1 MKFFLTILVFFL
13 TLVDVIPTQASIP
26 NSNPLN
32 EQQKPQKI
40 IVYGSDSC
48 HYCLDTKD
56 YLKKYKFAIEYFD
69 MSLNRCPSYEDAKKW
84 REKSLAE
91 LPANTTVTELE
102 EDTLENIEEKRK
114 ESGTSGVVV
123 ELLE

>member
-1 MKFFLTILVFFL
+1 MKSFLTILVFFL

-56 YLKKYKFAIEYFD
+56 YLKKYNVPFVYYDVDQNTPKLNEMITKLLKNQIALDNVSLPVIDSNGKITMNNGDFD
-69 MSLNRCPSYEDAKKW
+69 TFLK
-84 REKSLAE
+84 
-91 LPANTTVTELE
+91 
-102 EDTLENIEEKRK
+102 TLTEKR
-114 ESGTSGVVV
+114 
-123 ELLE
+123 

>member
-1 MKFFLTILVFFL
+1 MKSFLTILVFFL

-56 YLKKYKFAIEYFD
+56 YLKKNNVPFVYYDVDQNTPKLNEMITKLLKNQIALDNVSLPVIDSNGKITMNNGDFD
-69 MSLNRCPSYEDAKKW
+69 TFLK
-84 REKSLAE
+84 
-91 LPANTTVTELE
+91 
-102 EDTLENIEEKRK
+102 TLTEKR
-114 ESGTSGVVV
+114 
-123 ELLE
+123 

>member
-1 MKFFLTILVFFL
+1 MKSFLTILVFFL
-13 TLVDVIPTQASIP
+13 TLVDLIPTQASIP

-56 YLKKYKFAIEYFD
+56 YLKKHNVPFVYYDVDQNTPKLNEMITKLLKNQIALDNVSLPVIDSNGKITMNNGDFD
-69 MSLNRCPSYEDAKKW
+69 TFLK
-84 REKSLAE
+84 
-91 LPANTTVTELE
+91 
-102 EDTLENIEEKRK
+102 TLTEKR
-114 ESGTSGVVV
+114 
-123 ELLE
+123 